1 MTISAAHQFA
11 RDHLRELIEEYNA
24 DRGDSMPRPVELH
37 NLFRAASYGIH
48 DSVTAARFALMSAAF
63 EFVLRSEP

>member
-1 MTISAAHQFA
+1 MTKSAAYQFA

-24 DRGDSMPRPVELH
+24 DRGDSMSRTVELH
-37 NLFRAASYGIH
+37 NLFRADGYSVH
-48 DSVTAARFALMSAAF
+48 DAQTAARFALMSAAF